1 MKKELDEIQ
10 KRGAV
15 VNRRKFITELTD
27 IPVDIRS
34 FQKANKSLT
43 KTERF
48 MSAFL
53 QSCVRYGYVKSYK
66 TQQIIQLGLSEKF
79 IMADFFLEWPEVI
92 IEVDGPEHL
101 SYKDKE
107 RDEEVRRLF
116 AYETIRITNKE
127 VRTNN
132 RKARARLVADLARA
146 EGLNER
152 KTRLRV
158 KEYFERQR
166 LEGFEND

>member
-1 MKKELDEIQ
+1 M
-10 KRGAV
+10 
-15 VNRRKFITELTD
+15 NRRKFIYELTD

-34 FQKANKSLT
+34 FQKANKKLT

-53 QSCVRYGYVKSYK
+53 QSCVRYGYVKSYT
-66 TQQIIQLGLSEKF
+66 TQQIIQLGATEKF

-92 IEVDGPEHL
+92 VEVDGPEHL
-101 SYKDKE
+101 SAKDME
-107 RDEEVRRLF
+107 RDETVRKLF
-116 AYETIRITNKE
+116 AYRTIRVTNKE

-132 RKARARLVADLARA
+132 KKARGRLIADLARA

-152 KTRLRV
+152 RVRLRV
-158 KEYFERQR
+158 KEYFQKQAA
-166 LEGFEND
+166 EGYSI